1 MKLLLALTTIVD
13 IGGISSS
20 ISNLLQEI
28 SKDKELEITIIALNN
43 YITPRF
49 NCPDSVK
56 ILKGSKRLED
66 CFVSRKLLQNQ
77 SIVRRVIRNFRR
89 CMKRV
94 LGTDYIIRSSV
105 KKLTL
110 NAKFDVAIAFTND
123 LFDAHGKITNGGC
136 YQFVLNKVDAK
147 KKIAWIHNEPSECG
161 FTHEICL
168 KAFRGFDAIVNVSF
182 HCKNAFDVIA
192 PEFKDK
198 SYVVYNLYDL
208 DRTRLLSEEKNPYT
222 EYGDVLNFVTV
233 ARLYNHQKRQDR
245 ILKAI
250 KELELDKR
258 TKIHWTFVGDGPD
271 KAYLMNIAKEYGIEN
286 TVSFVGL
293 KSNPYPYMKFA
304 DAFVLT
310 SLYEGYGM
318 TIKEAQIVGTP
329 TIITEFGCAMETVEN
344 GKTGIICGNT
354 DDSIGAVINGI
365 IVGIIDLSK
374 LRSYLQNNPVDNS
387 IAISQFKK
395 VIECK

>member
-1 MKLLLALTTIVD
+1 MYIAKLNSL
-13 IGGISSS
+13 
-20 ISNLLQEI
+20 NY
-28 SKDKELEITIIALNN
+28 KDA
-43 YITPRF
+43 
-49 NCPDSVK
+49 
-56 ILKGSKRLED
+56 
-66 CFVSRKLLQNQ
+66 
-77 SIVRRVIRNFRR
+77 
-89 CMKRV
+89 
-94 LGTDYIIRSSV
+94 
-105 KKLTL
+105 
-110 NAKFDVAIAFTND
+110 
-123 LFDAHGKITNGGC
+123 
-136 YQFVLNKVDAK
+136 
-147 KKIAWIHNEPSECG
+147 
-161 FTHEICL
+161 
-168 KAFRGFDAIVNVSF
+168 
-182 HCKNAFDVIA
+182 
-192 PEFKDK
+192 
-198 SYVVYNLYDL
+198 
-208 DRTRLLSEEKNPYT
+208 
-222 EYGDVLNFVTV
+222 
-233 ARLYNHQKRQDR
+233 
-245 ILKAI
+245 
-250 KELELDKR
+250 LELDKR